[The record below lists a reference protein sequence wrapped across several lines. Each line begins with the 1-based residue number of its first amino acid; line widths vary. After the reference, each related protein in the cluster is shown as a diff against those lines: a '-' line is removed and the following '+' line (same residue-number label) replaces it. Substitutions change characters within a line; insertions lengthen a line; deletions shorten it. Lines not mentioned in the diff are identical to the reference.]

1 MLLPSAIFLLN
12 ENDKCFAHLN
22 LVNEILSMLPNNDVK
37 RSFILYLKK
46 NYQIYCK

>member
-22 LVNEILSMLPNNDVK
+22 LVNEILSMLPNTNVK
-37 RSFILYLKK
+37 KIFYSLS
-46 NYQIYCK
+46 